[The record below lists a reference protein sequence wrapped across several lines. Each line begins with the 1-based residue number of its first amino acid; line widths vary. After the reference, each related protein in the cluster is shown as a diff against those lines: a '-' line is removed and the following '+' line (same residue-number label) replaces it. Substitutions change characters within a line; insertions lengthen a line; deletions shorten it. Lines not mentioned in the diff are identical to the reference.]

1 MMQKIMVIGFS
12 VSSSPVGAVMAFKTP
27 IKSLGMIVLFILP
40 FSLAMIPNIVCHVIG
55 GLIGSF
61 CLPVVLLAFYLFA
74 LDRFDELVNKTKF
87 PELVG
92 ILRP

>member
-1 MMQKIMVIGFS
+1 